1 MIVVDTNILVNYL
14 WRQDDAVR
22 VRRRDAQWAAPLIAV
37 SELRNALLGFVR
49 QGLAPADE
57 AKRMNAEALS
67 LLGGRIHPVDGGEV
81 LDAAWNAGSPPTT
94 PNSSSAPERSARRSS
109 RSTEPSC
116 VARLTPP
123 SRLRRSPSPNGTA
136 DAPPPALVEL
146 AAPREGNVRR
156 KEPRL
161 WDAA

>member
-22 VRRRDAQWAAPLIAV
+22 VRRRDSQWTAPLIAV

-49 QGLAPADE
+49 RGLATAGE

-81 LDAAWNAGSPPTT
+81 LDAAL
-94 PNSSSAPERSARRSS
+94 E
-109 RSTEPSC
+109 C
-116 VARLTPP
+116 RLTAYDAEFVVCARTLGAPLVTLDGAV
-123 SRLRRSPSPNGTA
+123 LRGAPDAAVSPSA
-136 DAPPPALVEL
+136 FA
-146 AAPREGNVRR
+146 
-156 KEPRL
+156 
-161 WDAA
+161 